1 MKKSAFFLC
10 MVILLCS
17 FQISVLAAEPQ
28 PTETAEETEYDDIFA
43 DSDYTARILFIG
55 NSYTYYNNFCATFT
69 NLCRNAGQNPYVRQV
84 TKGRHSLSQAANEKD
99 VEGARVRYLLTTQKW
114 DYVILQERHNYPI
127 AKPQRMTKAVKKL
140 EPYIKAAGAEMILF
154 MTWAPDK
161 GHVDYR
167 KFRKKVPS
175 KAVYYEKLKN
185 YFYDLAE
192 ETNAVVAPVGTAF
205 YRCQKQF
212 PGIRLLR
219 KDHSHPVQAGSYLSA
234 CVIYETI
241 FKKSPVGLS
250 YKGNFTVKKAK
261 KLQKI
266 AGSVMNTINEQSS
279 PSSSGTQTETEYFP
293 TS

>member
-1 MKKSAFFLC
+1 MKKTVIFLC
-10 MVILLCS
+10 IVILLCS
-17 FQISVLAAEPQ
+17 FQIPVLAAKPET
-28 PTETAEETEYDDIFA
+28 TETMEETESDDIFD

-69 NLCRNAGQNPYVRQV
+69 NLCRSAGQNPYVCQV

-99 VEGARVRYLLTTQKW
+99 AEGARVRFLLTTQKW
-114 DYVILQERHNYPI
+114 DYVILQDRHNYPI
-127 AKPQRMTKAVKKL
+127 SRPKRITRAVKKL

-167 KFRKKVPS
+167 KFRKKVPG

-205 YRCQKQF
+205 YQCQKQF
-212 PGIRLLR
+212 PRIRLLR
-219 KDHSHPVQAGSYLSA
+219 KDHSHPAQAGSYLSA
-234 CVIYETI
+234 CVIYETV
-241 FKKSPVGLS
+241 FKKSPIGLS
-250 YKGNFTVKKAK
+250 YKGNLSAK
-261 KLQKI
+261 RAKRLQKI
-266 AGSVMNTINEQSS
+266 AGNLMHSISA
-279 PSSSGTQTETEYFP
+279 
-293 TS
+293 